1 VSIAY
6 GNNRFVAL
14 SSQGVASYSFDG
26 TEWYASTLPT
36 QDGSTVMNWKSIS
49 YGQGVFLAVCDTGG
63 ANIGGDVNS
72 GETNFI
78 ASSEAGVSW
87 TGREILS
94 SRIWS
99 DTVFGNNNQPLW
111 VIVAPNT
118 SVMNTVQLGARTR
131 GRVVVSTFST
141 VQQIRLWEPGS
152 AYDSAPTLTIVDPT
166 NVADA
171 YVINRLGNG
180 VLANPSFVNRG
191 TGYLSASTTTTVSG
205 DGYADTVPIGATVTL
220 TNITTIPGPGA
231 QLVFEGYPAD
241 IYSVSTVTP
250 ISQIAGNNTVTF
262 TITPSIIDF
271 DSFYDGQDV
280 TIFERYSQ
288 IRITGHDFLDVGTGN
303 FEETNYPEVD
313 PLEAQPF
320 NEVTETNGGRVF
332 YTSTDQ
338 DGNFRAGDLFSVQ
351 QATGTVTVNAQFFDF
366 GGLTE
371 LTLGG
376 VSIGGSGVVIR
387 EFSKDPTFE
396 ANSNNI
402 VPTQRAT
409 KAYLAS
415 RLSAGGDE
423 LELPGVQA
431 GFVLI
436 EGSQISN
443 IAGQTIQVTARMD
456 FSGPKANI
464 SGRMLAESFFHR
476 SFNVE

>member
-1 VSIAY
+1 
-6 GNNRFVAL
+6 
-14 SSQGVASYSFDG
+14 
-26 TEWYASTLPT
+26 
-36 QDGSTVMNWKSIS
+36 
-49 YGQGVFLAVCDTGG
+49 
-63 ANIGGDVNS
+63 
-72 GETNFI
+72 
-78 ASSEAGVSW
+78 
-87 TGREILS
+87 
-94 SRIWS
+94 
-99 DTVFGNNNQPLW
+99 
-111 VIVAPNT
+111 
-118 SVMNTVQLGARTR
+118 
-131 GRVVVSTFST
+131 
-141 VQQIRLWEPGS
+141 
-152 AYDSAPTLTIVDPT
+152 VDPT
-166 NVADA
+166 NLADA
-171 YVINRLGNG
+171 YVINRLGSG

-191 TGYLSASTTTTVSG
+191 IGYLSASTVTTVSG
-205 DGYADTVPIGATVTL
+205 DGYADTVPIGTTVTL
-220 TNITTIPGPGA
+220 TNITVIPGTGA
-231 QLVFEGYPAD
+231 QLVFDGYPAD
-241 IYSVSTVTP
+241 IYSVSTITP
-250 ISQIAGNNTVTF
+250 VSQIAGNNTVTV
-262 TITPSIIDF
+262 TITPSIPDF
-271 DSFYDGQDV
+271 DSFFDGQDV
-280 TIFERYSQ
+280 LIYERYSQ

-303 FEETNYPEVD
+303 FEESNYPQVD

-320 NEVTETNGGRVF
+320 NEVVETNGGRVF

-443 IAGQTIQVTARMD
+443 IAGQTIQINAKMR
-456 FSGPKANI
+456 FEGPKANI

>member
-1 VSIAY
+1 
-6 GNNRFVAL
+6 
-14 SSQGVASYSFDG
+14 
-26 TEWYASTLPT
+26 
-36 QDGSTVMNWKSIS
+36 MNWKSIS

-63 ANIGGDVNS
+63 ANIGGDANA

-78 ASSEAGVSW
+78 ASSEAGVTW
-87 TGREILS
+87 TGRIIS
-94 SRIWS
+94 ASRVWS
-99 DTVFGNNNQPLW
+99 DAVFGNNNQPLW
-111 VIVAPNT
+111 AIVAPNT
-118 SVMNTVQLGARTR
+118 SMMNVVRLGATTR
-131 GRVVVSTFST
+131 GRVVVGAASS

-152 AYDSAPTLTIVDPT
+152 AYSSTPTLEIVDPT
-166 NVADA
+166 NISDV
-171 YVINRLGNG
+171 YVINRLGSG

-191 TGYLSASTTTTVSG
+191 QGYLSASTVTTVSG
-205 DGYADTVPIGATVTL
+205 DGYADTVPIGTTVTL
-220 TNITTIPGPGA
+220 TNITLIPGTGA
-231 QLVFEGYPAD
+231 QLVFDGYPD
-241 IYSVSTVTP
+241 IYSVSTITP
-250 ISQIAGNNTVTF
+250 VSQIEGNNTVTF
-262 TITPSIIDF
+262 TVTPSIPDF
-271 DSFYDGQDV
+271 DSFFDGQEV
-280 TIFERYSQ
+280 TIYERFSQ

-313 PLEAQPF
+313 PLQAQPF

-351 QATGTVTVNAQFFDF
+351 QATGTVTINAQFFDF

-376 VSIGGSGVVIR
+376 VSIGGSGVVVR
-387 EFSKDPTFE
+387 EFSTDPTFE

-409 KAYLAS
+409 RSYLAS

-436 EGSQISN
+436 NGSQISN
-443 IAGQTIQVTARMD
+443 IAGQTIQVNAKVN
-456 FSGPKANI
+456 FVGPKANI

>member
-1 VSIAY
+1 
-6 GNNRFVAL
+6 
-14 SSQGVASYSFDG
+14 
-26 TEWYASTLPT
+26 
-36 QDGSTVMNWKSIS
+36 MNWKSIS

-63 ANIGGDVNS
+63 ANIGGDANA
-72 GETNFI
+72 GETNFV

-118 SVMNTVQLGARTR
+118 SVMNTIQLGARTR
-131 GRVVVSTFST
+131 GRVIVGAAST

-152 AYDSAPTLTIVDPT
+152 AYNSAPTLTIVDPT
-166 NVADA
+166 NVTDV

-191 TGYLSASTTTTVSG
+191 IGYLSASTVTTVSG
-205 DGYADTVPIGATVTL
+205 DGYADTVPIGTTVTL
-220 TNITTIPGPGA
+220 TNITEIPGPGA
-231 QLVFEGYPAD
+231 QLVFEGYPGD
-241 IYSVSTVTP
+241 VYSVSTVTP
-250 ISQIAGNNTVTF
+250 LSQIAGNNTVTF
-262 TITPSIIDF
+262 TITPSISDF

-280 TIFERYSQ
+280 LIYERYSQ

-303 FEETNYPEVD
+303 FEESNYPEVD
-313 PLEAQPF
+313 PLQAQPF
-320 NEVTETNGGRVF
+320 NEVVETNGGRVF

-409 KAYLAS
+409 RAYLAS
-415 RLSAGGDE
+415 RLSAGGDA
-423 LELPGVQA
+423 LELPGIQA

-436 EGSQISN
+436 QGSQISN
-443 IAGQTIQVTARMD
+443 IAGQTIQVNAKVD
-456 FSGPKANI
+456 FAGPKANI
-464 SGRMLAESFFHR
+464 SGSMLAESFFHR